1 MLDNSEAFEELNG
14 IINQMGG
21 YTMNAAD
28 FVSSYENMRR
38 TTKVGGRG
46 RGIIRQ
52 NVQEGMAEIRLAAQL
67 NRLQPHA
74 FPIGHLPTT
83 DEILARNDPS
93 EITASIRAM
102 GISGA
107 DGALRSATTRRTM
120 LDGEDIHIDGNV
132 PVILNGDLFHHR
144 RNSPDASSLPIP
156 VEPYDPNIPFAVQF
170 STITELHGCP
180 QTPERK
186 KEPQPKAAQPAQPS
200 TAGKGKG
207 KGKSKKIKYRRLLDD
222 EVIEQPKPRGRY
234 DRDIPVGPGIANSRA
249 VVGGDGLKYL

>member
-1 MLDNSEAFEELNG
+1 MLDNTEASEELND

-38 TTKVGGRG
+38 TTRVGGRG
-46 RGIIRQ
+46 RGIVRQ
-52 NVQEGMAEIRLAAQL
+52 NVQDGMAEIRLAAQL

-74 FPIGHLPTT
+74 FPIGHLATT
-83 DEILARNDPS
+83 DEILARDDPS

-132 PVILNGDLFHHR
+132 PVILNGDLFHHQR
-144 RNSPDASSLPIP
+144 PASDENSLPKP
-156 VEPYDPNIPFAVQF
+156 VEPFDPNIPLELQF
-170 STITELHGCP
+170 STIPELHGCP

-186 KEPQPKAAQPAQPS
+186 KEPKTQPAKPPS
-200 TAGKGKG
+200 RSKATKG
-207 KGKSKKIKYRRLLDD
+207 KKIKYRRLRDD
-222 EVIEQPKPRGRY
+222 ELVDEAKPRGRY
-234 DRDIPVGPGIANSRA
+234 DRDLPIGPGIANSRA
-249 VVGGDGLKYL
+249 VVGEDGLKFL